1 MTRPLT
7 TFRSALLVA
16 GLLLL
21 ATASL
26 AACPRN
32 GLRIGYLN
40 LGGNYQDGAGIDVDI
55 IKELSKR
62 SGCAISRAEE
72 MPRLRSIKMLA
83 TGDLNLLPSLALTP
97 ERAALGYALHY
108 EVSKNLVVMDKKIPP
123 KSIEALASMPNL
135 LWGVVRGYAYSP
147 RQAEFIQQQR
157 AMNKVLDANDTED
170 LFQLLDK
177 GLVHAVLAHPLA
189 FSKNLQRMPVSQ
201 RPQIFDAFPDD
212 PPLEGVILLSR
223 LDFTEQDALR
233 WHVMLQQMKD
243 DGTLL
248 AIMARHTDANIATH
262 LLPARIGLRP
272 GQPSL
277 IPAR

>member
-1 MTRPLT
+1 MTGLPT
-7 TFRSALLVA
+7 TFKTVLLA
-16 GLLLL
+16 ASLLLMAL
-21 ATASL
+21 ANAN
-26 AACPRN
+26 ACPRN
-32 GLRIGYLN
+32 GLRIGYLS
-40 LGGNYQDGAGIDVDI
+40 LGGNYQDGVGIDVDI

-97 ERAALGYALHY
+97 ERAALGFALHY

-147 RQAEFIQQQR
+147 HQAEFIQRQR
-157 AMNKVLDANDTED
+157 SMNKVLDANDTED

-177 GLVHAVLAHPLA
+177 GLVQAVLAHPLV
-189 FSKNLQRMPVSQ
+189 FSKTLQRMPINQKLQV
-201 RPQIFDAFPDD
+201 FDGFPED

-223 LDFTEQDALR
+223 QDFTEQDARR
-233 WHVMLQQMKD
+233 WHTLLQQMKD

-248 AIMARHTDANIATH
+248 AIMTRHTDATIAAH
-262 LLPARIGLRP
+262 LLPARIGLH
-272 GQPSL
+272 
-277 IPAR
+277 